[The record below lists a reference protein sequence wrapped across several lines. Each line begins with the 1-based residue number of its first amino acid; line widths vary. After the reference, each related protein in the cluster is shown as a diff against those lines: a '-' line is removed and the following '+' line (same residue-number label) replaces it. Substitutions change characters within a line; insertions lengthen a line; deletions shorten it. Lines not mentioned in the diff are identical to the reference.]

1 MKFKYD
7 YQNLKKNNIKFCFK
21 MHMNLDLALK
31 KVIYIQQDQ
40 ISEIKGCI
48 SMNSLYLEK
57 LKHWLL
63 KGFQLI
69 NNIFK

>member
-1 MKFKYD
+1 
-7 YQNLKKNNIKFCFK
+7 
-21 MHMNLDLALK
+21 MNLDLALK

-57 LKHWLL
+57 LKH
-63 KGFQLI
+63 
-69 NNIFK
+69 